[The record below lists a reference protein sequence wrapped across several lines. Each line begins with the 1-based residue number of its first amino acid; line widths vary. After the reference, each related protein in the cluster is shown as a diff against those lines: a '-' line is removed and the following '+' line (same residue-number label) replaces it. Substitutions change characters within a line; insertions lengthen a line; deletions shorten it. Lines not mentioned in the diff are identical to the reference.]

1 MAGEILPQVGKLD
14 RHRRHR
20 TTGGYA
26 HLTDGHLVETAE
38 RVGCL
43 IVEAMAGL
51 VAPR

>member
-1 MAGEILPQVGKLD
+1 MAGEILPQVGKLTGTGGTA
-14 RHRRHR
+14 RR
-20 TTGGYA
+20 GGYA